1 VIVISDTNILS
12 SLAAA
17 ETVALLFQ
25 LFPKAQILIPPAVE
39 QELQA
44 GLQRKQAHLAS
55 VFQALTAGHLSVQP
69 LSAKESALAQSLPRK
84 LNTGE
89 CEAIAL
95 AQSRQAPL
103 LSNDKRA
110 IRYCQQNGIE
120 ALDLATLLNLLWV
133 RRIVSKKEVEA
144 MLQKMAVTEGLTLNQ
159 TQRQR
164 VFAPRRRRR
173 RKP

>member
-1 VIVISDTNILS
+1 MIVISDTNILS

-17 ETVALLFQ
+17 EALPLLFQ
-25 LFPKAQILIPPAVE
+25 LFPKTQILIPPAVE

-44 GLQRKQAHLAS
+44 GLQRKQSHLDS
-55 VFQALTAGHLSVQP
+55 VFQALTAGHLSVRS
-69 LSAKESALAQSLPRK
+69 LSAKESALAQNLPRK

-95 AQSRQAPL
+95 AQSRQSPL

-110 IRYCQQNGIE
+110 IRYCQQNEIE

-133 RRIVSKKEVEA
+133 RQIISKKEVEV
-144 MLQKMAVTEGLTLNQ
+144 MIRKMEKIEGLTLNPE
-159 TQRQR
+159 QRQR
-164 VFAPRRRRR
+164 VFASRRR
-173 RKP
+173 RKS